1 MDFIHP
7 GKQHVGLKSSSD
19 IMKNDATCGFAAIG
33 NLCFFTDLSKLL
45 F

>member
-1 MDFIHP
+1 MDFIHT

-19 IMKNDATCGFAAIG
+19 IMENDAACGFAAIG
-33 NLCFFTDLSKLL
+33 DLCFFTDLSKLL